1 MKVSYLMSLYSKE
14 NPKYLNDA
22 LLSLSLQTYII
33 DEIVLVIDGP
43 ITNELESVIS
53 KWDEALPFK
62 LLRLDKNVGLAQA
75 LNKGLEICSNELVF
89 RMDTDDV
96 SEPNRTECQVRFM
109 LQSNVDI
116 LGSQAVDIDENGN
129 YIKDRQVPFDHE
141 TISKLIWCCPMI
153 HPSVCF
159 WKSSIKSI
167 GSYAIDCPHRQ
178 DDYELWIRAENLG
191 LKFANLP
198 QRLIKYRTV
207 KGYRSKNSFMV
218 GVNRFKLGLPAL
230 IKNDLRLVSILS
242 LSYPMIRSV
251 LPDFLLDKFENWVS
265 LFDPRTKKY
274 EK

>member
-53 KWDEALPFK
+53 KWNEALPFK

-75 LNKGLEICSNELVF
+75 LNKGLEVCSNESVF

-109 LQSNVDI
+109 LESNVDI

-153 HPSVCF
+153 HPSVELGTTGF
-159 WKSSIKSI
+159 KTGSNENKGESS
-167 GSYAIDCPHRQ
+167 DQ
-178 DDYELWIRAENLG
+178 TDDPFQEGINKAQC
-191 LKFANLP
+191 K
-198 QRLIKYRTV
+198 QLI
-207 KGYRSKNSFMV
+207 NSV
-218 GVNRFKLGLPAL
+218 
-230 IKNDLRLVSILS
+230 
-242 LSYPMIRSV
+242 
-251 LPDFLLDKFENWVS
+251 
-265 LFDPRTKKY
+265 
-274 EK
+274 